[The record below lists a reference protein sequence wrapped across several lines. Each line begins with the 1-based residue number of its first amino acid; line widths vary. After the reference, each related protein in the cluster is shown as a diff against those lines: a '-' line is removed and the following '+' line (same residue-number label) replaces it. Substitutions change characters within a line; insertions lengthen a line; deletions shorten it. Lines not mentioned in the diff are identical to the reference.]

1 MTGDGQSKGKRMIAE
16 INKSVVWLVWGNT
29 NTPGQLS
36 EREGFM
42 NLMLHSGGKS
52 AAEEGI

>member
-1 MTGDGQSKGKRMIAE
+1 MIAE